1 MAEGSHL
8 FPSRTQKLSLLAPMV
23 LHWRRCGRV
32 GHCQVFIQSPIF
44 KLKVGF
50 FLTKIP
56 QSGRDSEDLVTAF
69 GLEDFGMPFM
79 GTLPGFCFEPQLAI
93 TEVLLCSRPHAKV
106 SRQAPNTSFGERLGR
121 PRLRPGGSVAHLQ
134 A

>member
-1 MAEGSHL
+1 MAMAEGSHL

-56 QSGRDSEDLVTAF
+56 QRVDKL
-69 GLEDFGMPFM
+69 L
-79 GTLPGFCFEPQLAI
+79 TL
-93 TEVLLCSRPHAKV
+93 
-106 SRQAPNTSFGERLGR
+106 RLGR
-121 PRLRPGGSVAHLQ
+121 DFAR
-134 A
+134 